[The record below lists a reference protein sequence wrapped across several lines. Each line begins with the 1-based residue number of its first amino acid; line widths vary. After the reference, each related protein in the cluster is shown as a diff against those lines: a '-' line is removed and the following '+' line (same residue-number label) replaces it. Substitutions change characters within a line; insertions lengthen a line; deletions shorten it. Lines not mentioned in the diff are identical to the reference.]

1 VFIQGLFGIL
11 PDALNGTLVVRPG
24 FPDSWPFAEL
34 ETPDVSFTYSRQEEP
49 PQITENYTLTHQLPT
64 VRRVVLEVPARKSKL
79 AAVTCS
85 GNYLAWQQF
94 PDAIGEPMVRLEVL
108 LPPEETASFM
118 LEWTGDPLPQG
129 MEYVCMRGES
139 LRVSLADVE
148 IQQVYDPQQV
158 WTEREILPQSA
169 QISGCVGGI
178 PGHRTF
184 FVQVKQDE
192 MVWWL
197 PVSVE
202 IREPEQDHTADF
214 SRVQSAACEPVCI
227 AVHFNASVT
236 DIFRNTYLTPRSP
249 YTTLQLPI
257 QGIGEWCHPQTMA
270 EIDDSGL
277 RAQAARGVF
286 QTGLGVDFF
295 SPAEGDNIVFTSL
308 WDNYPDSV
316 CMGLSGRASRA
327 YLMMAGSTNHMQ
339 CHMVNGVV
347 KVYYTDGS
355 AETLQLI
362 NPDNWCP
369 IEQDFFVDDL
379 AFSLRR
385 PRPYRVHL
393 KSGLVSN
400 DLEQE
405 LNITGVYGRAI
416 DGGAGVLLDISLD
429 PEKELSHLI
438 LETLSN
444 DVVIGLMGVT
454 LQR

>member
-1 VFIQGLFGIL
+1 
-11 PDALNGTLVVRPG
+11 
-24 FPDSWPFAEL
+24 
-34 ETPDVSFTYSRQEEP
+34 
-49 PQITENYTLTHQLPT
+49 
-64 VRRVVLEVPARKSKL
+64 
-79 AAVTCS
+79 
-85 GNYLAWQQF
+85 
-94 PDAIGEPMVRLEVL
+94 
-108 LPPEETASFM
+108 
-118 LEWTGDPLPQG
+118 
-129 MEYVCMRGES
+129 
-139 LRVSLADVE
+139 
-148 IQQVYDPQQV
+148 
-158 WTEREILPQSA
+158 
-169 QISGCVGGI
+169 
-178 PGHRTF
+178 
-184 FVQVKQDE
+184 
-192 MVWWL
+192 
-197 PVSVE
+197 
-202 IREPEQDHTADF
+202 
-214 SRVQSAACEPVCI
+214 
-227 AVHFNASVT
+227 
-236 DIFRNTYLTPRSP
+236 
-249 YTTLQLPI
+249 
-257 QGIGEWCHPQTMA
+257 MA

-277 RAQAARGVF
+277 RAQIARGIF
-286 QTGLGVDFF
+286 QTRLGVDFF

-316 CMGLSGRASRA
+316 RMAFSGRASRA

-347 KVYYTDGS
+347 RVYYTDGS

-369 IEQDFFVDDL
+369 IEQDFFVDDQ

-416 DGGAGVLLDISLD
+416 DGGAGVLLDMSLD